1 MRLLEAQKVT
11 KRFSGLVA
19 VRDVDMHVDEGE
31 TVGLIGPNGAG
42 KTTLFNCLS
51 GFYPPTFGKVFFM
64 GKEITGKPSNYICHQ
79 GLARTFQIVR
89 SFYGM
94 TVLENVMVGA
104 FKNTSIPGQ
113 AQEKAQEVL
122 EFCGLYDKRSQQVN
136 ELTIADKKR
145 LEVARAL
152 ATSPKL
158 LMLDEAMAGLNPS
171 ERREA
176 VRLIERIRDSGVTVF
191 LIEHVM
197 DVIMPISDRIIVL
210 NYGNKIAEGTPQEV
224 SRNEEVLTA
233 YLGAKYRAK
242 SV

>member
-1 MRLLEAQKVT
+1 MRLLEAEKVT

-64 GKEITGKPSNYICHQ
+64 GKEITGKPSNYICRQ

-89 SFYGM
+89 SFLGM

-104 FKNTSIPGQ
+104 FKNTSNSGQ

-122 EFCGLYDKRSQQVN
+122 EFCALHEKRAQQVN

-171 ERREA
+171 ERKEA

-197 DVIMPISDRIIVL
+197 DVIMPISDRIVVL

-224 SRNEEVLTA
+224 SRNQEVLTA